1 MLITP
6 EISSAV
12 NFARLSRSVSSTLV
26 LKSSPVSRCG
36 VKRACRGLMRNSCSL
51 CVCLFV
57 CLFACSFTFSHSFL
71 AIYLNISLLLFS
83 VICVSCFNLHKVKLE
98 ENNALLKQKGG
109 EDNNEQDD
117 NPSRCIISVAKYQYQ
132 YVAINYVTID
142 EFQRK

>member
-12 NFARLSRSVSSTLV
+12 NFARLSRSVSSTPV

-36 VKRACRGLMRNSCSL
+36 VKRARRGLMRNSCYL
-51 CVCLFV
+51 CDCLFG
-57 CLFACSFTFSHSFL
+57 CLFFFFTFSHSFL
-71 AIYLNISLLLFS
+71 AIYLIISLLLFS

>member
-1 MLITP
+1 MRC
-6 EISSAV
+6 EKSAPGPDAQ
-12 NFARLSRSVSSTLV
+12 FLLSL
-26 LKSSPVSRCG
+26 
-36 VKRACRGLMRNSCSL
+36 
-51 CVCLFV
+51 CLFV
-57 CLFACSFTFSHSFL
+57 CLCFFFFLTFSHSFL
-71 AIYLNISLLLFS
+71 AIFSYLINSRLLFS

-98 ENNALLKQKGG
+98 ENSALLKQKGG

>member
-12 NFARLSRSVSSTLV
+12 NFARLSRSVSSTPV

-36 VKRACRGLMRNSCSL
+36 VKRARRGLMRNSCCL
-51 CVCLFV
+51 CDCLFG
-57 CLFACSFTFSHSFL
+57 CLFFFFTFSHSFL
-71 AIYLNISLLLFS
+71 AIYLIISLLLFS

-98 ENNALLKQKGG
+98 ENNALLKQKGS

-132 YVAINYVTID
+132 YIAINYVTID